1 MTPGLQHTPQGQ
13 LFVVEEAK
21 YGKKKKPA
29 MKANMGKLTET
40 HLEELER
47 EGFVVVPEYHT
58 GDRLEILQATQK
70 LP

>member
-1 MTPGLQHTPQGQ
+1 
-13 LFVVEEAK
+13 
-21 YGKKKKPA
+21 
-29 MKANMGKLTET
+29 MGKLTET

-47 EGFVVVPEYHT
+47 EGFVVVPEYDT